1 VSAAIDIRDGA
12 FVGSLIREEDRE
24 MASFMERVV
33 GAARLDVQTYEE
45 VEADTTA
52 TPQAMGVVAL
62 AALASGVGVVGAAGG
77 TGVVATVV
85 GSLVGW
91 VVWAALIWLVGAN
104 LLPEPQTRADIGQLL
119 RTLGFAA
126 SPGLLLVLRIVPLIG
141 GLLAFVIWIWQ
152 LAATVVAV
160 RQALDYR
167 GTGRAVVVCLI
178 GWVVYVVASLGIG
191 LIMGITRVNLG

>member
-1 VSAAIDIRDGA
+1 
-12 FVGSLIREEDRE
+12 
-24 MASFMERVV
+24 MASFVERVV
-33 GAARLDVQTYEE
+33 GAARLDAQTYEE

-52 TPQAMGVVAL
+52 TPQAMVVVAL
-62 AALASGVGVVGAAGG
+62 VALASGVGVVGAAGG
-77 TGVVATVV
+77 SGVVATVV

-91 VVWAALIWLVGAN
+91 VVWAALIWLVGTK
-104 LLPEPQTRADIGQLL
+104 LLPEPQTSADIGELL

-126 SPGLLLVLRIVPLIG
+126 SPGFFLVLRIFPLVG
-141 GLLAFVIWIWQ
+141 GLLAFVISIWQ